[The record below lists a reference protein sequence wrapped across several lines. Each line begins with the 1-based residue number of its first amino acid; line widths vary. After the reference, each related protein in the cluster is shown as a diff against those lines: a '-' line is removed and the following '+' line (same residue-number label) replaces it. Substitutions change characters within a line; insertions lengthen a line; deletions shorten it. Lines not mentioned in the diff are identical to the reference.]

1 MISSFEA
8 TLIGILEYQPITR
21 YEVMKAIQS
30 QSLYWAGSPGAVY
43 SALGRLSKKGMI
55 REIEDTK
62 PKIYEVTPLGLQKGI
77 EFLNTPVSA
86 AKLVLTPDLIRM
98 KLLGLQKRSEAERV
112 TFYRAQL
119 EEYAKADDLLRSKSV
134 ASMRIKIGK
143 GLTELAAAQLRLE
156 AEFIEA
162 LLSEIEDP

>member
-1 MISSFEA
+1 MLFRS
-8 TLIGILEYQPITR
+8 
-21 YEVMKAIQS
+21 
-30 QSLYWAGSPGAVY
+30 
-43 SALGRLSKKGMI
+43 
-55 REIEDTK
+55 
-62 PKIYEVTPLGLQKGI
+62 
-77 EFLNTPVSA
+77 
-86 AKLVLTPDLIRM
+86 KLVLTPDLIRM

-143 GLTELAAAQLRLE
+143 GLTELAAATLFRS